1 MELSHHDS
9 KTLKLIALAQETE
22 AHLLLRG
29 PTGSGKSTLARA
41 IHERSPRA
49 TRPFVTVNLASL
61 HEGTLESELFG
72 HERGAFTGADR
83 RKVGL
88 LEAAHGGTVFLDEIG
103 ELPSRL
109 QARLLEFLQTRKL
122 SPMGSLTARVLD
134 VRVIAATHQP
144 LEQRVREGRF
154 REDLFHRLRVL
165 EIALPSLSSSSEKFG
180 EVVHDLLEEA
190 SKRLKKS
197 VSRMDKEFAESL
209 ELYSWPGNFRE
220 LRNVLEFAVLSCGD
234 GVLTR
239 ENFPE
244 WFTRALEEE
253 RARVDACVRDF
264 GDARIALSW
273 DYAETFARFER
284 LFLERALRAQG
295 YRVVRTA
302 HALGVHKSTLIR
314 KLQAYGLS
322 GRQRWSSED
331 LTHSGFTNETLI
343 LGSA

>member
-1 MELSHHDS
+1 MELSHYDS
-9 KTLKLIALAQETE
+9 KTLKLITLSQETD

-29 PTGSGKSTLARA
+29 PTGSGKSTLERR
-41 IHERSPRA
+41 IHECSPRA
-49 TRPFVTVNLASL
+49 SRPFVTVNLASL

-103 ELPSRL
+103 ELSARL

-122 SPMGSLTARVLD
+122 SPMGSLATRVLD

-144 LEQRVREGRF
+144 LEQRVREGKF

-165 EIALPSLSSSSEKFG
+165 EIVLPSLSSSSDRFG

-197 VSRMDKEFAESL
+197 IVRMDKEFAEAL

-220 LRNVLEFAVLSCGD
+220 LRNVLEFAVLSSKE

-239 ENFPE
+239 ADFPE
-244 WFTRALEEE
+244 WFERSLEEE
-253 RARVDACVRDF
+253 RANIDRCAHDF

-273 DYAETFARFER
+273 DYSETFARFER

-302 HALGVHKSTLIR
+302 RALGVHKSTLIR
-314 KLQAYGLS
+314 KLHAYGLS
-322 GRQRWSSED
+322 GRQRWSSDD
-331 LTHSGFTNETLI
+331 LTHSIFKEEALI

>member
-1 MELSHHDS
+1 MELSHYDP
-9 KTLKLIALAQETE
+9 KTLKLITLAQETD

-29 PTGSGKSTLARA
+29 PTGSGKSTLARG
-41 IHERSPRA
+41 IHERSLRGS
-49 TRPFVTVNLASL
+49 RPFVTVNLASL

-72 HERGAFTGADR
+72 HEKGAFTGADR

-103 ELPSRL
+103 ELSPRL

-122 SPMGSLTARVLD
+122 APMGSIASRVLD

-144 LEQRVREGRF
+144 LEQRAREGKF

-165 EIALPSLSSSSEKFG
+165 EIALPSLSSCSEQFG
-180 EVVHDLLEEA
+180 DVVHDLLEEA
-190 SKRLKKS
+190 SKRLKKIIL
-197 VSRMDKEFAESL
+197 RMDKDFAEAL

-220 LRNVLEFAVLSCGD
+220 LRNVLEFAVLSSKD

-239 ENFPE
+239 ADFPE
-244 WFTRALEEE
+244 WFERSLEED
-253 RARVDACVRDF
+253 RANIDRSVQDF

-273 DYAETFARFER
+273 NYAETFARFER
-284 LFLERALRAQG
+284 VFLERALRAQG

-302 HALGVHKSTLIR
+302 HAMGVHKSTLIR
-314 KLQAYGLS
+314 KLHAYGIS

-331 LTHSGFTNETLI
+331 LTRGAFESEALI